1 MEYPDDPM
9 SKVDACPQCRRQVLN
24 KPIKVDEMKRDGLT
38 VSYRCRVCNHY
49 WRTAW
54 GYWPEAG

>member
-1 MEYPDDPM
+1 M

-24 KPIKVDEMKRDGLT
+24 KPIKVDEMKRDGFT
-38 VSYRCRVCNHY
+38 VAYRCRVCNHY